1 VSGRWAAAI
10 HEAARFFINEI
21 RQPALRAEGTQVNL
35 AFGSGGSGPLTLAGP
50 RQYVFM
56 RGPLKI
62 GFIKE
67 TV

>member
-1 VSGRWAAAI
+1 MSMMGNVHRQVEPRSP
-10 HEAARFFINEI
+10 HETT
-21 RQPALRAEGTQVNL
+21 QPALRAEGTQVNL